1 MKHENENMQEAV
13 LAEGEV
19 TGHAHRL
26 RGPRVDWDAES
37 RRLQLDEDASLS
49 HEEHGRQT
57 LPRGNYT
64 VGIVREVDHLERV
77 VRNVA
82 D

>member
-1 MKHENENMQEAV
+1 MEPQHLNEVV

-26 RGPRVDWDAES
+26 RGAGITWDQDEM
-37 RRLQLDEDASLS
+37 RLVTDAPATLT

-57 LPRGNYT
+57 LPAKSYT
-64 VGIVREVDHLERV
+64 VGIVREVDHLREV
-77 VRNVA
+77 VRNVV